1 MNTITKF
8 ISPLFHRIFF
18 AVCLVLFS
26 VNVNAADDFPERATR
41 LVTDY
46 TGTLRPDE
54 LQSLEN
60 KLVAFDDTT
69 SMQIAVVMMA
79 SVGNYDISDYAVQ
92 LFNKWKIGDKK
103 NNSGVL
109 LLVAKDDRKVW
120 ITTGYGMEGVFPDA
134 LVKQVI
140 DREIVPKFRSGDYFG
155 GIDAGTTAITG
166 ITTGEYKAVGKKS
179 KGNKG
184 GVFPFLMFAFI
195 IIVIIISQVGR
206 AKRYGRKNNLGFWAA
221 WALLNA
227 ASNRS
232 HGSWGGFTG
241 GGGFGG
247 GGGGGGFG
255 GFGGGM
261 SGGGGAGGSW

>member
-1 MNTITKF
+1 MNTFTKF
-8 ISPLFHRIFF
+8 LSPLFHRTFT
-18 AVCLVLFS
+18 AVFLVLFS
-26 VNVNAADDFPERATR
+26 FTANADVDFPEKATR

-54 LQSLEN
+54 LQSIEN
-60 KLVAFDDTT
+60 KLVAFDDST
-69 SMQIAVVMMA
+69 SMQIAVVVMG

-166 ITTGEYKAVGKKS
+166 IVTGEYKAVRSKS
-179 KGNKG
+179 KSGKG
-184 GVFPFLMFAFI
+184 GIFPFLMFAFI
-195 IIVIIISQVGR
+195 VIIIIISQVGR
-206 AKRYGRKNNLGFWAA
+206 AKRYGRKNNLSFWAA

-232 HGSWGGFTG
+232 RGSWGGFSG
-241 GGGFGG
+241 GSGFG